1 MRARSILLTA
11 ALIAGVF
18 AARPAPAEHVH
29 GGPDAFVTMS
39 DGTSIAVAIVFPKSF
54 DPANPGA
61 KKYPTIYEM
70 AGYENGSSSDEGR
83 TFFGET
89 EDHCNEM
96 FNGNCPPF
104 PLPGDSHEGTS
115 AFRYDDDYVS
125 VHAQL
130 RGTGCS
136 SGEFNLYS
144 TRGALDGVEVIENW
158 LVKQPWSNGKVGIL
172 GHSYSGATGFMIA
185 AMYNSPQ
192 WKANG
197 GGKHLVAMTVSGMI
211 DDIYRGITY
220 PGGVSN
226 YLFPP
231 LWALGIRNAYDIAGG
246 SAQALVR
253 HFPDEIAQQ
262 CLQNM
267 ATHRRTIVEDPVLN
281 GINDTDGEWWH
292 ARSNIYYAR
301 DIDVPIH
308 LTGAFQDEQTG
319 DRFAHLWEAIPAGVP
334 KRLLMLN
341 GDHGSQV
348 GPTEAWSDRKAWM
361 DYWMRGIPDQNVDIA
376 ARPVSVRTLFEMHES
391 PDGLVPNAIKESD
404 AFPLPDTAWTPFFLG
419 PDGTL
424 STSQAAEGT
433 AMYLSGTK
441 RQSWFYDAGPGVGP
455 PLTTMQGPDELN
467 FVSAPF
473 TTETA
478 MAGPITANLFL
489 ASTAPD
495 TDLFV
500 QVTDR
505 DAEGNVSWLTR
516 GILKASHRAI
526 NYGAS
531 DYDVKP
537 DPLDPTKPFLY
548 RPWRPH
554 TNPTT
559 ITPLEVNEYLIEIW
573 PVAHIFRP
581 GHSLQIKIMAPS
593 AVDSYDSYAIRTL
606 PPLALNTVHFGGE
619 TPSRVTIPIVGLP
632 AGFGPP
638 IACGAMHMVR
648 CFPD

>member
-1 MRARSILLTA
+1 MHVRARRVRIALMLAAGLIA
-11 ALIAGVF
+11 ALTV
-18 AARPAPAEHVH
+18 RPAPAEHVH
-29 GGPDAFVTMS
+29 GGPDYFVTVS
-39 DGTSIAVAIVFPKSF
+39 DGTSIAVQVVFPDSY

-61 KKYPTIYEM
+61 IQYPTIYEM

-83 TFFGET
+83 TFLGET
-89 EDHCNEM
+89 EDHCRDM
-96 FNGNCPPF
+96 GIPCQGF
-104 PLPGDSHEGTS
+104 PLTGDSHEGTS
-115 AFRYDDDYVS
+115 AFRYDADYVS
-125 VHAQL
+125 VHASL

-136 SGEFNLYS
+136 SGEFNLFS

-172 GHSYSGATGFMIA
+172 GHSYSGNTGFMIA

-192 WKANG
+192 WTG
-197 GGKHLVAMTVSGMI
+197 EQHLVAMTVSGMI
-211 DDIYRGITY
+211 DDVYRGITY

-231 LWALGIRNAYDIAGG
+231 LWSLAIRNAYDVAGG

-253 HFPDEIAQQ
+253 HMPDEIAQQ
-262 CLQNM
+262 CLRNI
-267 ATHRRTIVEDPVLN
+267 ATHRRTVVEDPLLN

-292 ARSNIYYAR
+292 ARSNIYYAS
-301 DIDVPIH
+301 DIDVPTH
-308 LTGAFQDEQTG
+308 FTGAFQDEQTG
-319 DRFAHLWEAIPAGVP
+319 PRFAHLWEGIPAGVP
-334 KRLLMLN
+334 KRLVMLN
-341 GDHGSQV
+341 GNHGSQV

-361 DYWMRGIPDQNVDIA
+361 DYWMRGIAHPNVDITA
-376 ARPVSVRTLFEMHES
+376 QPVSVRTLFEMHDGG
-391 PDGLVPNAIKESD
+391 DGLVSNGFKEST

-419 PDGTL
+419 ADGAL
-424 STSQAAEGT
+424 SATPTAAGS

-455 PLTTMQGPDELN
+455 PVTTMQAPDELD
-467 FVSAPF
+467 FVSTPF
-473 TTETA
+473 GSDTA

-489 ASTAPD
+489 ASSAPD
-495 TDLFV
+495 TDVFV

-505 DAEGNVSWLTR
+505 DADGNVSWLTR

-526 NYGAS
+526 NLGAS
-531 DYDVKP
+531 DYAGQ
-537 DPLDPTKPFLY
+537 DPLNPSEPFLY

-559 ITPLEVNEYLIEIW
+559 IAPLEVNEYLIEIW
-573 PVAHIFRP
+573 PVAHIFRA
-581 GHSLQIKIMAPS
+581 GHSLQIKIMAPP
-593 AVDSYDSYAIRTL
+593 AVDSYYSYAPRTA
-606 PPLALNTVHFGGE
+606 PPIALNTVHFGGE

-632 AGFGPP
+632 ALGAPL
-638 IACGAMHMVR
+638 ACGEVHQVR

>member
-1 MRARSILLTA
+1 MRARPILLTA
-11 ALIAGVF
+11 ALLAGVI
-18 AARPAPAEHVH
+18 ATRPAPAEHVH
-29 GGPDAFVTMS
+29 GGPDAFVTVS
-39 DGTSIAVAIVFPKSF
+39 DGTSIAVSIVFPDSF

-144 TRGALDGVEVIENW
+144 TRSALDGVEVIENW

-192 WKANG
+192 WG
-197 GGKHLVAMTVSGMI
+197 PGKPQHLVAMTVSGMI
-211 DDIYRGITY
+211 DDLYRGITY

-231 LWALGIRNAYDIAGG
+231 LWALAIRNAYDIAGG

-253 HFPDEIAQQ
+253 HFPDEIAQR

-267 ATHRRTIVEDPVLN
+267 ATHRRTVVEDPVLN
-281 GINDTDGEWWH
+281 GINDVDGEWWH
-292 ARSNIYYAR
+292 ARSNIYIA
-301 DIDVPIH
+301 DQIDVPFH

-319 DRFAHLWEAIPAGVP
+319 DRFAHLWEGVRGVP
-334 KRLLMLN
+334 KRMLMLN

-348 GPTEAWSDRKAWM
+348 GPDEAWKDRKAWM
-361 DYWMRGIPDQNVDIA
+361 DYWMRGVPNPYVNPAQ
-376 ARPVSVRTLFEMHES
+376 RPVSVRTLFEMHDSENGIVS
-391 PDGLVPNAIKESD
+391 SGFKESNG
-404 AFPLPDTAWTPFFLG
+404 FPLPDTNWTPYFLG
-419 PDGTL
+419 VDGVL
-424 STSQAAEGT
+424 SPAQTEPGT
-433 AMYLSGTK
+433 AMYVSGTK
-441 RQSWFYDAGPGVGP
+441 RQSWFYDAGPEVGP
-455 PLTTMQGPDELN
+455 PVTTTQGPDQLD
-467 FVSAPF
+467 FVTAPF
-473 TTETA
+473 ATDTA

-489 ASTAPD
+489 DSTAPD
-495 TDLFV
+495 TDIFV

-516 GILKASHRAI
+516 GVLKASHRAI
-526 NYGAS
+526 NYDAS
-531 DYDVKP
+531 DYNAGP
-537 DPLDPTKPFLY
+537 DPLDPSKPFLY

-554 TNPTT
+554 TNPQQ

-573 PVAHIFRP
+573 PVAHIFRA

-593 AVDSYDSYAIRTL
+593 AVDSYYSYAIRGM
-606 PPLALNTVHFGGE
+606 PLALNTVHFGGD

-632 AGFGPP
+632 AGVGPP
-638 IACGAMHMVR
+638 IPCGGMHMVR